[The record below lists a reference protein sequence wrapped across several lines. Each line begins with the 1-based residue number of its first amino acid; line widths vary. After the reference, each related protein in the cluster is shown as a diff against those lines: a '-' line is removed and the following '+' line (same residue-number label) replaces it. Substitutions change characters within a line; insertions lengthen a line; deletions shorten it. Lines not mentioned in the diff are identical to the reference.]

1 MKTIKKVILE
11 NKEYKTLINA
21 VINNISIESVEDVN
35 NHGVSGGI
43 SGFIYYED
51 THKFAIKH
59 RKNIIALLERDA
71 DDFGEEVVKMI
82 TNFGYFRNNKAN
94 KEDLK
99 DIYKYLGGG
108 RCDSGGITN
117 LMAWYACETV
127 CRWFE
132 E

>member
-1 MKTIKKVILE
+1 MKTIKKVISE

-21 VINNISIESVEDVN
+21 VINNIGIESVKDIN
-35 NHGVSGGI
+35 NHGVSGGFG
-43 SGFIYYED
+43 GFIYYED

-71 DDFGEEVVKMI
+71 EEFGEEVVKMI
-82 TNFGYFRNNKAN
+82 TKAD

-108 RCDSGGITN
+108 KCESGSITN
-117 LMAWYACETV
+117 LIAWYACETV